1 MNLRTGKTGKSL
13 QVGLF
18 MSKTRIQLPSV
29 PAGNL
34 AFMTGLK
41 DLAVGDTIV
50 SEDTGPIEPMAGL
63 QYPTEPVVTY
73 TLEPKRLADLGSIQG
88 RIAEYAGTDPA
99 LEFHLDPDT
108 GEMLLS
114 GAGEL
119 HVEVSVEKLAREGIE
134 VILGEPMVLLREQM
148 TTDGNTFTEG
158 GGRVSQFSVKAMLTP
173 DEDAL
178 RKLGTALDSDSR
190 SGCYLVDA
198 TGAINPIGDD
208 ADWIREGFKTL
219 IRNGPISGER
229 MRRVTLVIEQAQL
242 RTESPETSLRDVT
255 QPFLEAARR
264 TVASGKPVVL
274 EPWVHLE
281 ISTPEEHVGTI
292 TAIVSKRKGRVLEID
307 SERALYRVR
316 AEIPVRES
324 FGLATE
330 IRTSTSGWATWG
342 ARAGGYRRVG
352 ASASEQTFS

>member
-1 MNLRTGKTGKSL
+1 
-13 QVGLF
+13 
-18 MSKTRIQLPSV
+18 
-29 PAGNL
+29 
-34 AFMTGLK
+34 
-41 DLAVGDTIV
+41 LAVGDTIV
-50 SEDTGPIEPMAGL
+50 GEDTGPIEPMAGL

-73 TLEPKRLADLGSIQG
+73 TLEPKKLADLSSIQG

-119 HVEVSVEKLAREGIE
+119 HVEVTVEKLAREGIE
-134 VILGEPMVLLREQM
+134 VILGKPMVLLREQM
-148 TTDGNTFTEG
+148 TTDGNTSTEG
-158 GGRVSQFSVKAMLTP
+158 GGKVSQFSVKAMLTLG
-173 DEDAL
+173 EDAL

-190 SGCYLVDA
+190 SGCFLVDA
-198 TGAINPIGDD
+198 TGGINPIGDE

-219 IRNGPISGER
+219 IRNGGISGER
-229 MRRVTLVIEQAQL
+229 MRRVTLVVEQAQL

-281 ISTPEEHVGTI
+281 ISTPEEHVGTV